1 MENGSDGLEFA
12 LLSESADD
20 AAVTQG
26 RLRFTHAMLTDVG
39 RVRQRNEDMAD
50 ANAKKGIYVLADGMG
65 GHPAGNV
72 ASKTAVDAL
81 IAHLVAKGSR
91 DRPTKLRESILV
103 ANRAVLQLAETDPSM
118 HGMGTTVCVLWLS
131 QARAYL
137 AHIGDS
143 RIYVQRDGELHQIT
157 RDHTVVRE
165 LIDRG
170 ELTED
175 SIEAQRIGH
184 ILTQAVGLELAVEPD
199 LGMMPPKAGDVFLMC
214 SDGLSDTVDD
224 DVISDIIK
232 QHTDVKACA
241 HALVAAALEA
251 GGHDNVT
258 VLLVRCEQ
266 AEPRRKKKK

>member
-1 MENGSDGLEFA
+1 
-12 LLSESADD
+12 
-20 AAVTQG
+20 VTSRQ
-26 RLRFTHAMLTDVG
+26 RLRFHHAILTDVG

-50 ANAKKGIYVLADGMG
+50 AAPKRGIYVLADGMG

-81 IAHLVAKGSR
+81 IAHLVAKGGTR
-91 DRPTKLRESILV
+91 DRPTKLRESVLM

-118 HGMGTTVCVLWLS
+118 HGMGTTVCVVWLS

-143 RIYVQRDGELHQIT
+143 RIYVMRKGELHQVT

-165 LIDRG
+165 LIERG
-170 ELTED
+170 ELAEG

-184 ILTQAVGLELAVEPD
+184 ILTQAVGLELSVEPD
-199 LGMMPPKAGDVFLMC
+199 LGMMPPQLGDIFLMC
-214 SDGLSDTVDD
+214 SDGLSDTVPDAAMTEILKAHQD
-224 DVISDIIK
+224 LD
-232 QHTDVKACA
+232 ACA
-241 HALVAAALEA
+241 KALVDAALEA

-258 VLLVRCEQ
+258 VLLVRCD
-266 AEPRRKKKK
+266 AAPPSKRKSARRESH

>member
-1 MENGSDGLEFA
+1 
-12 LLSESADD
+12 
-20 AAVTQG
+20 
-26 RLRFTHAMLTDVG
+26 MLTDVG

-50 ANAKKGIYVLADGMG
+50 VSPKRGIYVLADGMG

-72 ASKTAVDAL
+72 ASKTAVEAL
-81 IAHLVAKGSR
+81 IAHLVGKGGTR
-91 DRPTKLRESILV
+91 DRPGKLREAVLM
-103 ANRAVLQLAETDPSM
+103 ANRAVLHLAETDPSM

-143 RIYVQRDGELHQIT
+143 RIYVLRDGDFHQIT

-170 ELTED
+170 ELSEG

-199 LGMMPPKAGDVFLMC
+199 LGMMPPKVGDLFVMC
-214 SDGLSDTVDD
+214 SDGLSDTVPDAA
-224 DVISDIIK
+224 IADIL
-232 QHTDVKACA
+232 KATPDLDA
-241 HALVAAALEA
+241 AAKALVDAALEA

-258 VLLVRCEQ
+258 VLLVRVE
-266 AEPRRKKKK
+266 AAPPAAPRRKKSVAKA